1 MRRPPLHVR
10 RRSGA
15 AALEFA
21 IVVPLLLL
29 IFLGLMEFSRSM
41 TVLGIA
47 SSASRQ
53 GARAGAVT
61 PGSYTA
67 VVSAVNDALQPSGL
81 AGLQTT
87 VVRVNNIVVAGD
99 ADFRLR
105 ATPGATI
112 SVSVSIPYDRISWV
126 PGSRFMAGRTLA
138 ESAVMRKE
146 G

>member
-1 MRRPPLHVR
+1 MRRPPR
-10 RRSGA
+10 RARRPAA

-29 IFLGLMEFSRSM
+29 LFLGLMEFSRSM

-47 SSASRQ
+47 SNASRQ

-61 PGSYTA
+61 PGNYSA
-67 VVSAVNDALQPSGL
+67 VVTAVNDALQPSGL

-87 VVRVNNIVVAGD
+87 EVRVNNVVVTND
-99 ADFRLR
+99 VDFRLR
-105 ATPGATI
+105 ATPGASIAVT
-112 SVSVSIPYDRISWV
+112 VSIPYDRVSWV
-126 PGSRFMAGRTLA
+126 PGSRYLAGRTLA
-138 ESAVMRKE
+138 EGAVMRKE